1 MRVAGL
7 VAIAALL
14 STAGP
19 TTAAGNMAQAD
30 PSVNLHPVAQLV
42 ASDGFA
48 GDGFGHDVD
57 IDGDVMVVGAIGAAY
72 VFTRSDGQWSET
84 AKLTVPNAPSGWA
97 VNRLDDDRSHY
108 VPVEGQNILLDR
120 EGVIYGGFGRSVAVD
135 GNVVVVGAY
144 EAAHI
149 FTYDEGEWAEA
160 AKLTGPDD
168 LSGLGPL
175 GENASTTGMGS
186 TLGFLEG
193 GFGQSV
199 AVDGDAIVVGASGTI
214 TMPSANEESS
224 PQRENYSTAAYVFT
238 RSDGEW
244 TQAEELTAPGGVGS
258 MSFGRSVAVSGNA
271 VAVGGTAVVHVF
283 ERTADGWSEKS
294 MLTNSDGAIGYG
306 FGRSVAVDGARVAA
320 GASGAGYAVE
330 LFSPSWTSER
340 LTPPSGPG
348 GDGIFGWDA
357 DIDGDTV
364 VLAPQDIPA
373 GPGTNPLHSYV
384 FEFAQSDDRFSLA
397 ATLVSVD
404 AGWKTQSVAVDGET
418 VAIGAHLASY
428 ERGADYIWRNLHQA
442 PGAVRLFDLPSVAQ
456 GAIAADCPTTLST
469 SGGSVSGHR
478 LVASDG
484 ALRDGFG
491 ASLALD
497 GGVLAVGA
505 AGAVYVFA
513 RGDGGWVE
521 TAKLTMP
528 DDKRFGASL
537 ALDGGVLAVGA
548 AGAVYV
554 FARGDGGW
562 VETAKL
568 AVPDEP
574 LLGSWVALDGDVIA
588 AGAANAVYAFESSEE
603 GWFSERLVPSEGLAD
618 SLFSLGGDVHDDLI
632 VVAGRWLLHVFV
644 WSGQG
649 WSETAQ
655 LLPFDHAVGFDGE
668 VAVDGDVIVAGTY
681 GFVFAPPPAPIRAAD
696 LYVKPHSGWTDAIPP
711 VGLMATAGVP
721 GDKFGVS
728 TAIDADVIALGVV
741 GGRPIPC
748 EAQES
753 VYVYVKPTSGW
764 ADAVTVTRIQAS
776 DVGIPPDRQ
785 YGYFGGPVAL
795 DEGWLAVGASSV
807 TVGLNPGQGAVFLF
821 DLTDVIAP
829 LDQESSG
836 GVHRAYWGLLAVA
849 GLVLL
854 VAVLAFHAHRT
865 RGAAVA
871 DDDS

>member
-1 MRVAGL
+1 M
-7 VAIAALL
+7 AIAALL
-14 STAGP
+14 STAGL
-19 TTAAGNMAQAD
+19 TTAAGNLAQAD
-30 PSVNLHPVAQLV
+30 SSVSLHPAGQLG

-72 VFTRSDGQWSET
+72 VFTRSDGKWSET
-84 AKLTVPNAPSGWA
+84 AKLTVAGAPPGLA
-97 VNRLDDDRSHY
+97 ANRFDDDDQSRY
-108 VPVEGQNILLDR
+108 VPVEGQDVFLDR
-120 EGVIYGGFGRSVAVD
+120 EGAIYGGLGRSVAID
-135 GNVVVVGAY
+135 GKVVVVGAY
-144 EAAHI
+144 EAAHVFI
-149 FTYDEGEWAEA
+149 YDEGEWAET

-199 AVDGDAIVVGASGTI
+199 AVDGDTIVVGASGTI
-214 TMPSANEESS
+214 NMPSTNEESW
-224 PQRENYSTAAYVFT
+224 PRLEEHPTAAYVFI
-238 RSDGEW
+238 RSDDEW
-244 TQAEELTAPGGVGS
+244 SQAAKLTAPGGVGS
-258 MSFGRSVAVSGNA
+258 EWFGRSVAVSGNV
-271 VAVGGTAVVHVF
+271 VAVGGTAAVHVF
-283 ERTADGWSEKS
+283 ERTADGWSEQS
-294 MLTNSDGAIGYG
+294 MLTNPDGATGYG
-306 FGRSVAVDGARVAA
+306 FGRSVSVEGAKVAA
-320 GASGAGYAVE
+320 GASGAAYAIE
-330 LFSPSWTSER
+330 LSPQGWTSER

-348 GDGIFGWDA
+348 DGIFSWDA
-357 DIDGDTV
+357 DMDGDTV
-364 VLAPQDIPA
+364 VLAPQETPV
-373 GPGTNPLHSYV
+373 GPGTSPLPSYV
-384 FEFAQSDDRFSLA
+384 FEFDQSMDRHSLA
-397 ATLVSVD
+397 ATLISVD
-404 AGWKTQSVAVDGET
+404 AGWKTQSAAVDGDT
-418 VAIGAHLASY
+418 VAVGAHLASY
-428 ERGADYIWRNLHQA
+428 ERGEDYIWRNVHRS
-442 PGAVRLFDLPSVAQ
+442 PGAVKLFDLSSVAQ
-456 GAIAADCPTTLST
+456 GAIAADCPTTIST
-469 SGGSVSGHR
+469 SGGPVSGYR
-478 LVASDG
+478 LVGSDG
-484 ALRDGFG
+484 AVQDRFG
-491 ASLALD
+491 GSLALD

-528 DDKRFGASL
+528 GDRRFGGSL

-568 AVPDEP
+568 TVPDEP
-574 LLGSWVALDGDVIA
+574 SLGSWVALDGDVIA
-588 AGAANAVYAFESSEE
+588 AGAANAVYVFESSEE

-618 SLFSLGGDVHDDLI
+618 GLFSLGGDVHDDLI
-632 VVAGRWLLHVFV
+632 VVGGRWLLHVFV
-644 WSGQG
+644 RSGQG

-681 GFVFAPPPAPIRAAD
+681 GFVLASPPAPNRAAD
-696 LYVKPHSGWTDAIPP
+696 VYVKPSSGWTDAIPP
-711 VGLMATAGVP
+711 VGLRATAGVP

-753 VYVYVKPTSGW
+753 VYVYVKPPSGW
-764 ADAVTVTRIQAS
+764 ADAVPVTRIQAS
-776 DVGIPPDRQ
+776 DVGIPPDNQ
-785 YGYFGGPVAL
+785 YGYFGGSVAL
-795 DEGWLAVGASSV
+795 DEGWLAVGTSSV
-807 TVGLNPGQGAVFLF
+807 TIGLNPGQGAVFLF

-836 GVHRAYWGLLAVA
+836 GVHRAYWGLLGVA

-854 VAVLAFHAHRT
+854 VAALAFYARRT
-865 RGAAVA
+865 RGTPAA
-871 DDDS
+871 DDNL